1 MMRIGVVSQDALLRD
16 GVESLLGSVPGVRVL
31 PLGSRQADGP
41 LDALVVLTDELD
53 ARAVAD
59 LQTLKRRQQVRLI
72 GIPSSDKLPDGLSS
86 LFDAIAKRA
95 AGADGLRKALASVT
109 NSNGHFSRGVREPR
123 GAYRVHPHLTP
134 RESQVAQLVSR
145 GFSNRRIAESIGI
158 QEQSVKNLVSVV
170 MRKLQC
176 ENRVQVALQLA
187 GQAVHA

>member
-1 MMRIGVVSQDALLRD
+1 MRIGVVSQDALLRD
-16 GVESLLGSVPGVRVL
+16 GVESLLESVPGVRVL
-31 PLGSRQADGP
+31 PLGSRQSDGP

-72 GIPSSDKLPDGLSS
+72 AIPSSDKLPDGLST

-95 AGADGLRKALASVT
+95 AGAEGLRRALDSV
-109 NSNGHFSRGVREPR
+109 SRGNGALSRGVREPR
-123 GAYRVHPHLTP
+123 GVYHAFPDLTP
-134 RESQVAQLVSR
+134 REAQVAQLVSK

-170 MRKLQC
+170 MRKLRC

-187 GQAVHA
+187 GQPASA